1 MTAGAGGLSTAALR
15 DRVLTAA
22 RTARVPG
29 RPTPGAPEISP
40 AEAFRRAAD
49 ALFGLLCTLDDAQW
63 GAPVLR
69 DLDVQGLVGHLAG
82 VERDVHR
89 ALDGDPAVAQS
100 DHVGSTQSVAEEQVG
115 VPPHATLQRWREAAD
130 QTLDLVSTRQW
141 TDDVVSMHGMRLP
154 VGSLLVVRAFE
165 LWTHENDIRIATS
178 LPASVPDDSTL
189 RLMAD
194 LAAAFLPRGAE
205 RAGRASAPLDVH
217 LVLLGGGGGTWD
229 VALGPRPA
237 GEPEQ
242 VPEVALVVDVVDFCR
257 LVAARLRPD
266 ELELRV
272 TGAVSRLDDVLAS
285 AAALALD

>member
-1 MTAGAGGLSTAALR
+1 MTAGIGGPPSAALR
-15 DRVLTAA
+15 ERVLMAA
-22 RTARVPG
+22 RAARAPG
-29 RPTPGAPEISP
+29 RPVPGAPEISP
-40 AEAFRRAAD
+40 AKAFGRAAD

-63 GAPVLR
+63 QAPVLR
-69 DLDVQGLVGHLAG
+69 DLDVQGLVGHLVW

-89 ALDGDPAVAQS
+89 AVAGEPAVAQS
-100 DHVGSTQSVAEEQVG
+100 DHVASTQSVAEAQVG
-115 VPPHATLQRWREAAD
+115 VPPHATLQSWREAAD
-130 QTLDLVSTRQW
+130 HTLGLVPTRRRNG
-141 TDDVVSMHGMRLP
+141 DVVSMHGMRLP

-194 LAAAFLPRGAE
+194 LAVALLPRGAE
-205 RAGRASAPLDVH
+205 RAGRASAPVDVH

-229 VALGPRPA
+229 VAVGRRPA
-237 GEPEQ
+237 GDPDH
-242 VPEVALVVDVVDFCR
+242 VPEIVLVVDVVDFCR
-257 LVAARLRPD
+257 LVAARVRPD

-272 TGAVSRLDDVLAS
+272 TGAGSRLDDVLAS